1 MRTRFARKSGGPG
14 GVSWGTQQEVC
25 GRALASAAS
34 LQRREDEGARS
45 NSHEDRARRA
55 YEASDFAS
63 ALELYQAAIRAA
75 NPKSRVEI
83 SALHSNAAACRLQ
96 LLKSTTSTF
105 HAAAIADSA
114 DRGANR
120 NQDDG
125 TNDQAPAMIDEEG
138 DSVRSVHARAAV
150 EEARRCVL
158 LNPTWSRGYL
168 RLAEALLASKGRR
181 NDFSN
186 EACNCLQTALRLDPN
201 LNQARWLLQQE
212 LSRDHERPVRRRVR
226 FASSPERIS
235 TNRTEAEDLVGADSS
250 STAAGGAGNTYE
262 LHDATSSS
270 RTDRFRSTWVR
281 ARRKATSWVWRHS
294 DRLCQLGMLLA
305 LVLFLGELVL
315 LLDELAVQTPAFRGR
330 AMSRPSGIAKRLG
343 PINVVRQYRLAST
356 TFQGNY
362 WPSHIYQHYQQALTF
377 DKYREAYEQFRT
389 RSRLRRP
396 VDHPPP
402 HDPPRAAYLYAD
414 PDLPLPSSR
423 SALPLVRMTSS
434 EAKFGLA
441 CWLLLLPLV
450 VTSAVRIRRHVVA
463 SVTVPA
469 PHARGMARY
478 YYGAVLGP
486 RGRTGPFRAVPIE
499 Q

>member
-45 NSHEDRARRA
+45 NSREDRARRA
-55 YEASDFAS
+55 YESNDFAS

-83 SALHSNAAACRLQ
+83 SALLSNAAACRLQ
-96 LLKSTTSTF
+96 LLKSSPG
-105 HAAAIADSA
+105 AAANVDSE
-114 DRGANR
+114 
-120 NQDDG
+120 DG
-125 TNDQAPAMIDEEG
+125 EGRSNGYDQAPTMIDEEVN
-138 DSVRSVHARAAV
+138 SERLAHARAAV
-150 EEARRCVL
+150 EEARRCVR

-168 RLAEALLASKGRR
+168 RLAEALLASKGRS

-201 LNQARWLLQQE
+201 LTQARWLLQQE

-226 FASSPERIS
+226 FASSPERS
-235 TNRTEAEDLVGADSS
+235 ATDRTEEEDVVQTDSAS
-250 STAAGGAGNTYE
+250 AAAGEAANTYE

-270 RTDRFRSTWVR
+270 RSDRFRSTWIR
-281 ARRKATSWVWRHS
+281 ARRKATSWFWRHS

-330 AMSRPSGIAKRLG
+330 AGSRPSGIAKRLG

-377 DKYREAYEQFRT
+377 DKYRDAYEQFRK
-389 RSRLRRP
+389 RGQLRRP
-396 VDHPPP
+396 VEHRPQN
-402 HDPPRAAYLYAD
+402 PPRAAYLYAD

-423 SALPLVRMTSS
+423 SALPLVRVTSS

-450 VTSAVRIRRHVVA
+450 LGSMVRMRRHVVE

-469 PHARGMARY
+469 QHAREIAR
-478 YYGAVLGP
+478 YYGAVLGR
-486 RGRTGPFRAVPIE
+486 RGRSGPLRAVPIE